1 MDWTD
6 LHYRQLA
13 RLISKHTWL
22 WTEMVVDKTILHSPN
37 PEKHLWFPPEQR
49 PLVLQLGGSDPDTLA
64 AACRVVAQYDYDE
77 VNLNCGCP
85 SDRVAGA
92 GCFGA
97 ALMKEAEL
105 VASCMAAMSQALGPH
120 TPTSVKC
127 RLGVDEADSYAELY
141 NFIKVVS
148 ELGGVQHFIIHCRK
162 CLLKGL
168 NPAQNRSVPPLRHEW
183 VWALK
188 RDFPHL
194 VFTLNGGVLS
204 AHDASTALQ
213 LEAHTLGPGVLHGVM
228 IGRQAYNDPWGVLG
242 DADRTIFGAEEN
254 AAVSRRQV
262 IYKYCQYADGMI
274 GR

>member
-1 MDWTD
+1 
-6 LHYRQLA
+6 
-13 RLISKHTWL
+13 
-22 WTEMVVDKTILHSPN
+22 MVVDKTILHSPN
-37 PEKHLWFPPEQR
+37 PDKHLWFPPEQR
-49 PLVLQLGGSDPDTLA
+49 PLVLQLGGSDPKTLA
-64 AACRVVAQYDYDE
+64 AACSVVAQYDYDE

-97 ALMKEAEL
+97 ALMKDPEL
-105 VASCMAAMSQALGPH
+105 VASCMAAMAEALGPN

-127 RLGVDEADSYAELY
+127 RLGVDEADSYAELH

-148 ELGGVQHFIIHCRK
+148 EQGRVQHFIIHCRK

-168 NPAQNRSVPPLRHEW
+168 NPTQNRTVPPLRHEW

-204 AHDASTALQ
+204 THDASTALQ
-213 LEAHTLGPGVLHGVM
+213 LEAHALGPGVLHGVM
-228 IGRQAYNDPWGVLG
+228 IGRQAYNDPWGLLG
-242 DADRTIFGAEEN
+242 DADRTIYGAEGN

-262 IYKYCQYADGMI
+262 IQQYCQYADGMI